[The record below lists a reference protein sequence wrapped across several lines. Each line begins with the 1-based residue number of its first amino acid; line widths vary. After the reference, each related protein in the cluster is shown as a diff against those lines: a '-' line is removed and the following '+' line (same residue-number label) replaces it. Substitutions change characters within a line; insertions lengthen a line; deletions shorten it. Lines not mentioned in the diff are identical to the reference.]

1 MNANQLDGTLQDAA
15 GKVQDAVGGL
25 TGDLDLQAE
34 GKVRQLSGQAQAK
47 YGESVEQIAEA
58 TRNNPLGALLI
69 AAGVGFLLGKLL

>member
-1 MNANQLDGTLQDAA
+1 MNENQLDGTLKDAA

-34 GKVRQLSGQAQAK
+34 GKVRQLSGKAQAK
-47 YGESVEQIAEA
+47 YGESVEQIADV

-69 AAGVGFLLGKLL
+69 AAGVGFLLGRLL

>member
-1 MNANQLDGTLQDAA
+1 MNTNQLDGTLKDAA

-25 TGDLDLQAE
+25 TGDPGLQAE
-34 GKVRQLSGQAQAK
+34 GKIRQLSGQAQAK
-47 YGESVEQIAEA
+47 YGDSVEQLADA

>member
-1 MNANQLDGTLQDAA
+1 MNADQLDGTLKNAA

-47 YGESVEQIAEA
+47 YGESVGQIVV
-58 TRNNPLGALLI
+58 NPAR
-69 AAGVGFLLGKLL
+69 GVRLARPA